1 MYLPLNS
8 IKRDARGV
16 AQGRRH
22 CQEGGKQEG
31 GKDRC
36 RCRGG
41 QSARGNFAELQSALN
56 SIFI

>member
-8 IKRDARGV
+8 IKRDARDV

-41 QSARGNFAELQSALN
+41 AECKGSFCGITERA
-56 SIFI
+56 